1 MEKIGI
7 FFGSTTGNTEEVARL
22 IGGKLGV
29 DNNDIMD
36 ISSASPELFLDYDV
50 LILGSSTWGAGDLQ
64 DDWYGVIDKLS
75 SMNLSDKKVAV
86 FGTGDSSSYSDTFCD
101 AIGQIAEAAEK
112 ANALLI
118 GNHVDASEYSYDESI
133 ACRNGEFCGLPID
146 EDNESS
152 LTDARVSKWVEQLK
166 SEVA

>member
-1 MEKIGI
+1 
-7 FFGSTTGNTEEVARL
+7 
-22 IGGKLGV
+22 
-29 DNNDIMD
+29 MD
-36 ISSASPELFLDYDV
+36 DSSASPELFLNYDV

-75 SMNLSDKKVAV
+75 AMDLSGKKVAL

-112 ANALLI
+112 ARAQLI

-133 ACRNGEFCGLPID
+133 ACHDGEFIGLPID

-152 LTDARVSKWVEQLK
+152 LTDARVSKWVQQLM
-166 SEVA
+166 SEIA